1 MGSSPSA
8 AADDRNV
15 VDALRALLLRITDD
29 DGVIPGEPSL
39 AAELGVSRPRLRE
52 ALVQLEGEGL
62 LQRRKGARSSVN
74 RAGFDLT
81 SRFDLQ
87 VDYAELLQAAGKTPT
102 MELLEHGPAKLD
114 TRAAHRLGRRAGD
127 LALRTVK
134 RWCADGE
141 PAMVAV
147 DLLVVPDK
155 SWLGRLD
162 PEHSVF
168 DLVEQVWGEP
178 LAWEIA
184 IPGAIALDRHLAR
197 TLACHTG
204 DPALTLQLVGVTGSA
219 NRVFSALEHH
229 RPGIVEYGFVRT
241 VAR

>member
-1 MGSSPSA
+1 MGTSPT
-8 AADDRNV
+8 AADDRSL
-15 VDALRALLLRITDD
+15 VDALRALLLRITDE

-74 RAGFDLT
+74 RPGFDVT

-87 VDYAELLQAAGKTPT
+87 VDYAELLQAAGKTAS
-102 MELLEHGPAKLD
+102 MELLEHGPATLD
-114 TRAAHRLGRRAGD
+114 AHAARRLGRQAGEA
-127 LALRTVK
+127 ALRTVK
-134 RWCADGE
+134 RWNADGT

-155 SWLGRLD
+155 SWLSRLD
-162 PEHSVF
+162 PERSVF

-184 IPGAIALDRHLAR
+184 IPGALALDRQLAKILGCR
-197 TLACHTG
+197 TG
-204 DPALTLQLVGVTGSA
+204 DPALTLQLVGVTGSTK
-219 NRVFSALEHH
+219 RVFSALEHH
-229 RPGIVEYGFVRT
+229 RPGVVEYGFVRT